1 MSPFKVVHGYKP
13 RRSLDLFPMSS
24 HDRVSAFAI
33 EFASHMHELH
43 KEINKRFHASNLKYK
58 TQANLHRRHL
68 DFDVGDY
75 VMIRI
80 QPKRYPSGT
89 VKKL

>member
-24 HDRVSAFAI
+24 HDRVSTSAI
-33 EFASHMHELH
+33 EFASQMHELN
-43 KEINKRFHASNLKYK
+43 KEINKQIHGNNLNYK
-58 TQANLHRRHL
+58 TQADLHRCHL
-68 DFDVGDY
+68 DFHVGDY

-80 QPKRYPSGT
+80 RPEWYPFKT
-89 VKKL
+89 AKKL

>member
-43 KEINKRFHASNLKYK
+43 KEINKQIHASNLNYK
-58 TQANLHRRHL
+58 TQADLHGCHL
-68 DFDVGDY
+68 DFHVGDY

-80 QPKRYPSGT
+80 RLEWYPFET
-89 VKKL
+89 TKKL